1 MVLNSLS
8 TLDKE
13 SGEGTKNKQ
22 NTMESRIENLEML
35 SMEQES
41 TIETLNR
48 EVHRQQQQ
56 IHTLEI
62 QLNYLKEKID
72 SISKEE
78 SLSPEIVEEAPPPH
92 Y

>member
-1 MVLNSLS
+1 M
-8 TLDKE
+8 KE
-13 SGEGTKNKQ
+13 RLT
-22 NTMESRIENLEML
+22 NLEML

-41 TIETLNR
+41 TIETLNH

-56 IHTLEI
+56 IQALER
-62 QLNYLKEKID
+62 QLEYLKEKIE

-78 SLSPEIVEEAPPPH
+78 TIAPEIEESPPPH